1 MEAASISREFV
12 PVDPEFV
19 RQIGKYIQ
27 KLLVAARTN
36 GISADRVILLGRRQR
51 ADGRENQARGQGRRR
66 REQGRERGNLQE
78 TIFTEFVPEH

>member
-27 KLLVAARTN
+27 KLLVAVRTN
-36 GISADRVILLGRRQR
+36 GVSADRVILLGRRQR
-51 ADGRENQARGQGRRR
+51 ADGRENQGRRR